1 MLQVK
6 GQLLPNLSQAC
17 NSSRLR
23 ITHMCSC
30 SGKNHSEIHIPCTTF
45 MSGFNALCLQHNN
58 VRASNEQIVLH
69 ISDTPEHTVV
79 PLSVCSVPFGQ
90 IVLHTTAPL
99 FYVLSDLFILLPMC
113 AHHPPHVNLCVAIS
127 TTPLTVSSS
136 ICKPLVRC
144 LV

>member
-1 MLQVK
+1 MVLQVK

-79 PLSVCSVPFGQ
+79 PLPVCSVPFGQ

-99 FYVLSDLFILLPMC
+99 C
-113 AHHPPHVNLCVAIS
+113 ATFLCAQCPAHPVTHVCTS
-127 TTPLTVSSS
+127 PTP
-136 ICKPLVRC
+136 CKPLC
-144 LV
+144 CNLYNTLDSE